1 MYEKFFDFKIKPFE
15 LVPNPSMLYPSRA
28 HQKVLNYLD
37 YGFKEGAGFILL
49 TGEVGSGKTTLIRN
63 LIKDL
68 DRNVVRAMIFNTM
81 VRPKQLLAMIN
92 EEFGLDPAGKDKV
105 SLLRELNDF
114 LVDKYANRCRAM
126 LIIDEAQNLSVE
138 ALEEI
143 RLLSNLELDAA
154 KLMQIILVGQ
164 PELKELLEQSS
175 LRQLRQRI
183 SINCHLRALER
194 DETEAYVYHRMEMAG
209 NREAVN
215 FAEGVFDVL
224 HEQSGGIPRII
235 NVFCD
240 FILLS
245 AFVEGT
251 HDVSLDL
258 VRDVLEDLTFDEPAR
273 KAKAAQPAPTQE
285 ELSDLSLRVKQLED
299 TQEEILAL
307 HADNQAIRS
316 RLSNHENIIRKVVK
330 AQQNQIKR
338 LDQSL
343 VEINSKLESL
353 VQEHYRLNEGA
364 GPLPIRVV
372 EAGRVTSSFWNK
384 QEQ

>member
-164 PELKELLEQSS
+164 PELKELLDQSS

>member
-164 PELKELLEQSS
+164 PELKELLDQSS

-215 FAEGVFDVL
+215 FVEGVFDVL

-285 ELSDLSLRVKQLED
+285 ELSDLSLRVKHLED

>member
-1 MYEKFFDFKIKPFE
+1 MYESFFEFSMKPFE
-15 LVPNPSMLYPSRA
+15 LVPNPGMLYPSRA
-28 HQKVLNYLD
+28 HRKVLNYLD

-68 DRNVVRAMIFNTM
+68 DRSVVRAMIFNTM
-81 VRPKQLLAMIN
+81 IRPKQLLAMIN

-105 SLLRELNDF
+105 ALLRELNDF
-114 LVDKYANRCRAM
+114 LVAQYAKNSRAM
-126 LIIDEAQNLSVE
+126 VIIDEAQNLSIE

-154 KLMQIILVGQ
+154 KLLQIILVGQ
-164 PELKELLEQSS
+164 PELKDLISQPC

-194 DETEAYVYHRMEMAG
+194 DETESYVLHRMEMAG
-209 NREAVN
+209 NRDAVH
-215 FAEGVFDVL
+215 FAEGTFDVL
-224 HEQSGGIPRII
+224 HEQSGGIPRLI

-245 AFVEGT
+245 AYVEGT
-251 HDVSLDL
+251 REVSVELA
-258 VRDVLEDLTFDEPAR
+258 RDVIADLALDDPAKKPEEP
-273 KAKAAQPAPTQE
+273 KQE
-285 ELSDLSLRVKQLED
+285 TISELSGRVKKLED
-299 TQEEILAL
+299 TQSELLAL
-307 HADNQAIRS
+307 HAENQAIQVK
-316 RLSNHENIIRKVVK
+316 LSNHENIIRKVVK
-330 AQQNQIKR
+330 AQQNQIRR

-343 VEINSKLESL
+343 EEINAKLEAL
-353 VQEHYRLNEGA
+353 VNEHHRPNDDA
-364 GPLPIRVV
+364 GHVPIRVL
-372 EAGRVTSSFWNK
+372 EGGTVTNRFWNK